1 MQPPRKPPPPE
12 VVQVL
17 AALGRRMRSAG
28 LTGEDIGHR
37 LGWTGD
43 YARQVLNGRVKLRY
57 EHVTQLLGALDVH
70 PVEFFAELFGL
81 PPDRTPWLPAAAV
94 REHPAAGLFRW
105 SGLYVLVEE
114 LEVKG
119 IFTAEEAARLR
130 EKLEGAA
137 APPEE

>member
-28 LTGEDIGHR
+28 LTGEDIGRR

-43 YARQVLNGRVKLRY
+43 YARQ
-57 EHVTQLLGALDVH
+57 
-70 PVEFFAELFGL
+70 
-81 PPDRTPWLPAAAV
+81 
-94 REHPAAGLFRW
+94 
-105 SGLYVLVEE
+105 VLVEE